1 MEYKYDTHVHTFP
14 VSRCG
19 RAGVR
24 ETLEFYKSKD
34 YDGIFITNHFLDGN
48 LNMDPSEPYEK
59 RIEFYFSD
67 YEEAL
72 RIGKEIGLKVFLGVE
87 ISYKG
92 TDFLIYGLDKQ
103 WYLNHPE
110 IMEMEKSEELPFM
123 MNEGALVIHA
133 HPYREAHYI
142 DHIRLYPRC
151 IHGVETINAWRSD
164 QCNDLA
170 NYYADS
176 FGFHKTA
183 GSDNHTG
190 RNIPKLAGMI
200 SDEPLMDES
209 DFIRHVLADDMR
221 LFTELNPV
229 DEQDPS

>member
-142 DHIRLYPRC
+142 EI
-151 IHGVETINAWRSD
+151 
-164 QCNDLA
+164 
-170 NYYADS
+170 
-176 FGFHKTA
+176 
-183 GSDNHTG
+183 G
-190 RNIPKLAGMI
+190 RA
-200 SDEPLMDES
+200 SCRE
-209 DFIRHVLADDMR
+209 RV
-221 LFTELNPV
+221 
-229 DEQDPS
+229 